1 MNRRIL
7 PAAVLA
13 AAFTAALAA
22 APCGA
27 EEPIVVTVTRQ
38 PEPDIGVPAAETVIS
53 GDDIRARGAIDLR
66 GALSPAAGVEVL
78 PGSDGGP
85 ASSVVA
91 FQGLTELDAYL
102 LVVDG
107 VPFGGA
113 FNPATATLDPID
125 VDRIEVVRGAAPVT
139 YGATSFVG
147 VIHVI
152 RPEAGRQPTRAM
164 VQAGT
169 RDSGRAAFATN
180 LSSGTFGQSLL
191 SSLETRK
198 FSQDRGKFSR
208 GHLLYRAATDLGGG
222 RLHLDL
228 EGVKLDQ
235 TPYSPHPREGA
246 GLSDRFPLDSNIN
259 PRDVRADQNRLQ
271 GNLGFDTGLGGGLQ
285 WSSMLSAARTWSRNT
300 KGFLRA
306 DFDVTGATSNADGFR
321 QRVRMTDVYADTHVG
336 RTGSV
341 VDWIVGADWLYGQGT
356 QHSANFEYAVLPDG
370 SNAPNS
376 HGLNIDESTVLND
389 RRSFGGIYGQI
400 VARPVPA
407 LTLLG
412 GLRLN
417 RTSERRCGGE
427 AEGSEIP
434 EADECQSRK
443 KTRLAGSV
451 GASFAILRSNRAT
464 VTAFADYRNTYK
476 PAAIDF
482 GPEAEPDILAPETA
496 SSWEAGFKAASRD
509 GRLHAEISYFDT
521 RFNNLVIRE
530 NIDGLPG
537 LANAGKERFRGIEG
551 EVRWVPL
558 KSLTIEAS
566 YAHHIARFTDYERL
580 QPDGSLQQLAG
591 KRLELSPKDLA
602 SGIVTYAPA
611 TGFQA
616 SATLRYVGSRFL
628 NKANTVRA
636 GAYATLDARAGW
648 KFARGWGVFVEGE
661 NLTDR
666 RDPVTESEL
675 GDAQFYRLPGRRI
688 FATLSY
694 GY

>member
-13 AAFTAALAA
+13 AALTPASAAT
-22 APCGA
+22 PRGA
-27 EEPIVVTVTRQ
+27 GEQIVITVTRQ

-53 GDDIRARGAIDLR
+53 GDDIRARGATDLR
-66 GALSPAAGVEVL
+66 GALRPAAGVEAL

-91 FQGLTELDAYL
+91 FQGLTELDAYM

-113 FNPATATLDPID
+113 FNPATATFDPID

-147 VIHVI
+147 IINVI
-152 RPEAGRQPTRAM
+152 RPEAGQQPTRAM
-164 VQAGT
+164 LQAGT

-180 LSSGTFGQSLL
+180 LSSATFGQSLL
-191 SSLETRK
+191 GSLETRK

-222 RLHLDL
+222 RLHFDL

-235 TPYSPHPREGA
+235 TPYSPHPREGT

-259 PRDVRADQNRLQ
+259 PRDARADQDRLQ
-271 GNLGFDTGLGGGLQ
+271 GKLGFDTGLGGGVQ

-300 KGFLRA
+300 KGFLRT
-306 DFDVTGATSNADGFR
+306 DFDATGATSNADGFR
-321 QRVRMTDVYADTHVG
+321 QRVRMTDIYADTHVG

-341 VDWIVGADWLYGQGT
+341 IDWTFGADWLYGQGS

-376 HGLNIDESTVLND
+376 RSLNIDESTVLND

-427 AEGSEIP
+427 AAGSAIP

-443 KTRLAGSV
+443 KTRLAGSA
-451 GASFAILRSNRAT
+451 GASFAVLRSDRAT
-464 VTAFADYRNTYK
+464 VSAFADYRNTYK

-496 SSWEAGFKAASRD
+496 SSWEAGFKAASHD
-509 GRLHAEISYFDT
+509 GRLHAEVSYFDT

-530 NIDGLPG
+530 NIDELPG
-537 LANAGKERFRGIEG
+537 LANAGKERFRGVEG

-558 KSLTIEAS
+558 ESLTIEAS

-580 QPDGSLQQLAG
+580 RPDGSLQQLAG

-602 SGIVTYAPA
+602 TGIATYTPA
-611 TGFQA
+611 AGFQA

-628 NKANTVRA
+628 NKTNTVKS

-648 KFARGWGVFVEGE
+648 KFAKGWGVFVEGE

-694 GY
+694 KY

>member
-1 MNRRIL
+1 M
-7 PAAVLA
+7 
-13 AAFTAALAA
+13 F
-22 APCGA
+22 
-27 EEPIVVTVTRQ
+27 
-38 PEPDIGVPAAETVIS
+38 
-53 GDDIRARGAIDLR
+53 
-66 GALSPAAGVEVL
+66 
-78 PGSDGGP
+78 
-85 ASSVVA
+85 
-91 FQGLTELDAYL
+91 
-102 LVVDG
+102 
-107 VPFGGA
+107 
-113 FNPATATLDPID
+113 
-125 VDRIEVVRGAAPVT
+125 
-139 YGATSFVG
+139 
-147 VIHVI
+147 
-152 RPEAGRQPTRAM
+152 
-164 VQAGT
+164 
-169 RDSGRAAFATN
+169 
-180 LSSGTFGQSLL
+180 
-191 SSLETRK
+191 
-198 FSQDRGKFSR
+198 
-208 GHLLYRAATDLGGG
+208 
-222 RLHLDL
+222 
-228 EGVKLDQ
+228 
-235 TPYSPHPREGA
+235 
-246 GLSDRFPLDSNIN
+246 
-259 PRDVRADQNRLQ
+259 
-271 GNLGFDTGLGGGLQ
+271 
-285 WSSMLSAARTWSRNT
+285 SAARTWSRNT
-300 KGFLRA
+300 KGFLRT
-306 DFDVTGATSNADGFR
+306 DFDATGATSNADGFR
-321 QRVRMTDVYADTHVG
+321 QRVHMTDVYADTHVG

-341 VDWIVGADWLYGQGT
+341 VDWVVGADWLYGQGT

-376 HGLNIDESTVLND
+376 HSLNIDESTVLND

-400 VARPVPA
+400 VARPAPA

-451 GASFAILRSNRAT
+451 GASFAVLRSNRAT

-496 SSWEAGFKAASRD
+496 SSWEAGFKAASRN
-509 GRLHAEISYFDT
+509 GRLHAEVSYFDT

-558 KSLTIEAS
+558 ESLTIEAS

-602 SGIVTYAPA
+602 TEIVTYAPA
-611 TGFQA
+611 TGFQV

-628 NKANTVRA
+628 NKTNTVKA

-648 KFARGWGVFVEGE
+648 KFTKRWGVFVEGE
-661 NLTDR
+661 NLTDQ

-688 FATLSY
+688 LATLSY